1 MTIDHRRTA
10 LITGASKGI
19 GLAIARQVGAQGH
32 SVWLG
37 CRDAQRGESAAR
49 ALQRAGIDAR
59 VVQRDVVDEASV
71 AKAAALPT
79 ESCEQLDILLNGLM
93 VVPQPLGAEQTVQQA
108 AAAGVV
114 AGLAR
119 RHERADRVSVRIGYG
134 VQLGVQAVVGASD
147 QPPEDVDPI
156 SWDEP
161 SPYRLDRWLELWR
174 TLDLL
179 VCVRCQCGRFRNI
192 AQRSTDLS
200 RSRFRKIAPVGSRF
214 IFCLMRRNSEAG
226 CAGVVWMPVK

>member
-71 AKAAALPT
+71 AKAVLTDTSVAISCGVPTRSAPPLP
-79 ESCEQLDILLNGLM
+79 
-93 VVPQPLGAEQTVQQA
+93 V
-108 AAAGVV
+108 
-114 AGLAR
+114 
-119 RHERADRVSVRIGYG
+119 
-134 VQLGVQAVVGASD
+134 
-147 QPPEDVDPI
+147 
-156 SWDEP
+156 
-161 SPYRLDRWLELWR
+161 
-174 TLDLL
+174 
-179 VCVRCQCGRFRNI
+179 
-192 AQRSTDLS
+192 
-200 RSRFRKIAPVGSRF
+200 
-214 IFCLMRRNSEAG
+214 
-226 CAGVVWMPVK
+226 

>member
-10 LITGASKGI
+10 LITGVNRGI
-19 GLAIARQVGAQGH
+19 GLAIARQLGAQGH

-49 ALQRAGIDAR
+49 ALQGAGIDAR
-59 VVQRDVVDEASV
+59 VVQLDVVDEASV
-71 AKAAALPT
+71 AKATALLT
-79 ESCEQLDILLNGLM
+79 ESCEQLDILVNGLM
-93 VVPQPLGAEQTVQQA
+93 VVPPPLGPGQTV
-108 AAAGVV
+108 
-114 AGLAR
+114 L
-119 RHERADRVSVRIGYG
+119 
-134 VQLGVQAVVGASD
+134 GASD

-192 AQRSTDLS
+192 AQR
-200 RSRFRKIAPVGSRF
+200 
-214 IFCLMRRNSEAG
+214 
-226 CAGVVWMPVK
+226 